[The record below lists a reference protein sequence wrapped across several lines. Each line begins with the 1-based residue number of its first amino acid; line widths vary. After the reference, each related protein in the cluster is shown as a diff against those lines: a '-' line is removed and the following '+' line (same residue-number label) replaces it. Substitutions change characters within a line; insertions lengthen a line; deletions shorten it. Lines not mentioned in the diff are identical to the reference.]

1 MRTDRSNPRLGSPQ
15 NSQRCLFL
23 PFPFIILK
31 AQRLRIYAFHSSYL
45 WGTIRFIFIRFISL
59 NDPKSLPPVCSR
71 CSQSTYLLRYECL
84 RFWANIIRVKRGNR
98 EIASTFV
105 EIICTCRLP
114 SRVPDERTHV
124 LHPIKMLTCW
134 IRGKII
140 IIVCLFA
147 LKISWRFH
155 HLTINPIIEI
165 DDIATF
171 LFYTIAVLTN
181 SQSSDKARSNGS
193 PQFSRA

>member
-1 MRTDRSNPRLGSPQ
+1 MRTDRSNPRLGAPQ

-23 PFPFIILK
+23 PFPLSWRHKGLESMPFIPPIFE
-31 AQRLRIYAFHSSYL
+31 AQFALFSSVSSPL
-45 WGTIRFIFIRFISL
+45 MTRNRC
-59 NDPKSLPPVCSR
+59 LPFAHDAVKVH
-71 CSQSTYLLRYECL
+71 TYWDTNV
-84 RFWANIIRVKRGNR
+84 RFWANIFRVKRGNR

-105 EIICTCRLP
+105 EIICKCRLP

-140 IIVCLFA
+140 IIVCLVA

-155 HLTINPIIEI
+155 HLIINPIIEI

-193 PQFSRA
+193 PQFSRT